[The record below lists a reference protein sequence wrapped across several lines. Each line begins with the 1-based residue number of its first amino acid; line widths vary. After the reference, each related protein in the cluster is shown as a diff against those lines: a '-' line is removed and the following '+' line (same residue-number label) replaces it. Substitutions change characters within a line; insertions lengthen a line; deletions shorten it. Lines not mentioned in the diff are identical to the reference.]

1 MSELATKHGV
11 TQRYIAHLI
20 QLAWLS
26 PDIIQA
32 IYRGQIPATLSLERL
47 KKGFPPDWGTNSG
60 WNSASVPAL
69 KPLSEPADSRF
80 ETMALCGL
88 LSGINQFAYSD
99 DFTVE

>member
-20 QLAWLS
+20 QLDWLS

-47 KKGFPPDWGTNSG
+47 KKGFPPEWDKQWQELGF
-60 WNSASVPAL
+60 SAC
-69 KPLSEPADSRF
+69 SEIPFRTS
-80 ETMALCGL
+80 
-88 LSGINQFAYSD
+88 
-99 DFTVE
+99 